1 MKPFEKNHLLHS
13 NNALY
18 GLPHEVK
25 FCKKCVI
32 SNQRPSSVVE
42 TNSSIKNQRKPTI
55 EFDDQ
60 GVCSACKFAEKK
72 KLIDWEKRE
81 FELKKLCEKYRSR
94 NGKYDCIVPGS
105 GGKDSVYT
113 AHILKA
119 KYNTASLFLNKKL

>member
-72 KLIDWEKRE
+72 KGAGGTDMTQHAE
-81 FELKKLCEKYRSR
+81 
-94 NGKYDCIVPGS
+94 IVTEIS
-105 GGKDSVYT
+105 SNIFVV
-113 AHILKA
+113 
-119 KYNTASLFLNKKL
+119 